1 MVAPHPQGL
10 GTEADGDSPR
20 NTHALTFVFI
30 TVLVDTIGFGIV
42 LPVMPALLM
51 ELTGETVSQAS
62 LDGGY
67 LAFSY
72 AVMQFFFG
80 PVIGNLSD
88 HFGRRPVLLF
98 SLLAFGLDYLVMG
111 LAPSFAWLFLG
122 RMVAGIAGAS
132 YTTAYACVADI
143 SPPETRAQNFGIVG
157 AAFGVGFILGPAL
170 GGLLGG
176 LGPRAPFFAA
186 AGLALVNVIY
196 GYMLFPETLG
206 RESRRTFTWKRANT
220 LGTLASIRRYPT
232 VLGIAAALFL
242 WQFAHQVL
250 PNTFAY
256 YVKLKFDWNELG
268 IGVSL
273 AYAGITMAIVQGGLT
288 RVLVPRLGEHAAGL
302 LGIAAGAAGYLG
314 YAFSSAGWMIY
325 VCMTLAALMGLAFPS
340 MNSIMSRQI
349 PATAQG
355 ELQGAVA
362 SLYSLTSIMSPLVM
376 TQLFGYFT
384 SAAAPVYFPGA
395 AFAFAAFLTLGSA
408 MLFLRATRRLSTM
421 PAEAREVGEA
431 PQALVD

>member
-1 MVAPHPQGL
+1 MTDSHAPGSDAPPEGQP
-10 GTEADGDSPR
+10 SQS
-20 NTHALTFVFI
+20 THALVFVFI

-72 AVMQFFFG
+72 AIMQFFFG

-98 SLLAFGLDYLVMG
+98 ALLAFGLDYLVMG

-122 RMVAGIAGAS
+122 RMVAGISGSS

-143 SPPETRAQNFGIVG
+143 SPPESRAQNFGIVG

-170 GGLLGG
+170 GGLMGG

-196 GYMLFPETLG
+196 GYLLFPETLAP
-206 RESRRTFTWKRANT
+206 ESRRAFTWKRANT
-220 LGTLASIRRYPT
+220 LGTLASIRRYPA
-232 VLGIAAALFL
+232 VVGIAAALFL

-256 YVKLKFDWNELG
+256 YVKLKFDWDELA

-273 AYAGITMAIVQGGLT
+273 AYAGITMAIVQGALT

-302 LGIAAGAAGYLG
+302 LGIAAGVAGYLG
-314 YAFSSAGWMIY
+314 YAFSSAGWMMY
-325 VCMTLAALMGLAFPS
+325 ACMTFAAFMGLAFPS

-349 PATAQG
+349 PASAQG

-362 SLYSLTSIMSPLVM
+362 SSYSLTSIMSPLAM

-384 SAAAPVYFPGA
+384 GSSAPIYFPGA
-395 AFAFAAFLTLGSA
+395 AFAFAALLTLASA
-408 MLFLRATRRLSTM
+408 MLFVRATRRLAPE
-421 PAEAREVGEA
+421 PAEARDLAEA
-431 PQALVD
+431 PQPLVE